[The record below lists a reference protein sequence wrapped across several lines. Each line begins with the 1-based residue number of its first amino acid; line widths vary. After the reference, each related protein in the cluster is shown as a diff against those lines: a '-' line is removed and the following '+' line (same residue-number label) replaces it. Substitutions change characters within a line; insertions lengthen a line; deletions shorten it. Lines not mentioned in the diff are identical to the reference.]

1 MKLTRREWG
10 LGAVAALAQGA
21 CSSAQNPPEE
31 AADTETTTP
40 PGSLLEHSIVLD
52 LHCDTPMLITDEGF
66 NLGERH
72 DYGQVDIPR
81 LREGGVTGVFFSI
94 YTSATAQ
101 PPPESVKRALA
112 MIETV
117 QKEVARHPDDL
128 VLAVSADDIVRAKQ
142 DGKIAILM
150 GVEGGHMID
159 SSLDHLRHFYEL
171 GARYLTLT
179 HTADTPWAGS
189 SGAKSSG
196 KGLTDFGRDVVREM
210 NRLGMMVDISHVSD
224 RTFFDVLETSSAPII
239 ASHSSCRALADHPRN
254 MTDSMLLMLSKKG
267 GVAHINYYSSFLDDE
282 YRQKSGAMDDVDALA
297 DAVRKKYAN
306 DSKQRSIELRK
317 IDQQR
322 IGRAGRIPL
331 SRLLDHIEHA
341 VKITGADHVGLG
353 SDFDGVNDQTPAGME
368 DISKIPNLVAGLRER
383 KFSGADIQK
392 ILGGN
397 TLRVMQE
404 VEAAAAGVSPA
415 QTDPRP

>member
-10 LGAVAALAQGA
+10 WSAVAALAQAG
-21 CSSAQNPPEE
+21 CSSTRSSPE
-31 AADTETTTP
+31 AADAETAAP
-40 PGSLLEHSIVLD
+40 PGTLLERSIVLD

-81 LREGGVTGVFFSI
+81 MREGGVTGVFFSI

-101 PPPESVKRALA
+101 PPPESVRRALA
-112 MIETV
+112 IIAAV
-117 QKEVARHPDDL
+117 RNEVTRHPDDL
-128 VLAVSADDIVRAKQ
+128 VLTVSADDIARAKQ
-142 DGKIAILM
+142 AGKIAILM

-159 SSLDHLRHFYEL
+159 SSLDHLRHFHQL

-196 KGLTDFGRDVVREM
+196 QGLTDFGREILREM
-210 NRLGMMVDISHVSD
+210 NRLGMMIDISHVSD
-224 RTFFDVLETSSAPII
+224 RTFSDALETSSAPII

-254 MTDSMLLMLSKKG
+254 MTDEMLLMLSKKG
-267 GVAHINYYSSFLDDE
+267 GVAHINYYNSFLDDE
-282 YRQKSGAMDDVDALA
+282 YRRKSSGLSELDALA
-297 DAVRKKYAN
+297 DTIRKKFAG
-306 DSKQRSIELRK
+306 DAKQRSIELRK

-322 IGRAGRIPL
+322 IERAGRIPL

-341 VKITGADHVGLG
+341 VKIAGVDHVGLG
-353 SDFDGVNDQTPAGME
+353 SDFDGVNDQTPEGME
-368 DISKIPNLVAGLRER
+368 DISKIPNLVAGLMER
-383 KFSGADIQK
+383 KFAAADIQK

-397 TLRVMQE
+397 TLRVMRE
-404 VEAAAAGVSPA
+404 VEAAAAPA
-415 QTDPRP
+415 ASSA

>member
-10 LGAVAALAQGA
+10 LSAAAALAQAG
-21 CSSAQNPPEE
+21 CSSAPD
-31 AADTETTTP
+31 AASEKTKDVAIAMP
-40 PGSLLEHSIVLD
+40 PGDLLKSSIVLD

-81 LREGGVTGVFFSI
+81 MRDGGVSGVFFSI

-101 PPPESVKRALA
+101 PSAESTKRALA
-112 MIETV
+112 IIEAV

-128 VLAVSADDIVRAKQ
+128 LAAVSADDIVRAKQ
-142 DGKIAILM
+142 EGKIAILM

-159 SSLDHLRHFYEL
+159 AGLGHLRHFHEL

-196 KGLTDFGRDVVREM
+196 KGLTDFGREVVREM
-210 NRLGMMVDISHVSD
+210 NRLGMMVDVSHVSD
-224 RTFFDVLETSSAPII
+224 RTFFDVLETSSSPII

-267 GVAHINYYSSFLDDE
+267 GVAHINYYNSFLDDE
-282 YRQKSGAMDDVDALA
+282 YRRKSNALSDMDALA

-306 DSKQRSIELRK
+306 NIKQLSIELRK

-322 IGRAGRIPL
+322 IERTGRIPL

-341 VKITGADHVGLG
+341 VKITGVDHVGLG

-368 DISKIPNLVAGLRER
+368 DISKIPNLVAGLQER
-383 KFSGADIQK
+383 KFPDADIQK

-397 TLRVMQE
+397 TLRVMRA
-404 VEAAAAGVSPA
+404 VEAAAASPTA
-415 QTDPRP
+415 AV